1 MKIQLTLLLFAL
13 LVPVALFVIGLKNI
27 GLSAEQKIRPAY
39 VAGGFYPA
47 DANELGKMIDGFL
60 AQASPEKLDGS
71 LVALIC
77 PHAGYQFSGGVAAY
91 SYIQLKGRSY
101 DRVVVL
107 APSHYESFPFSSIY
121 DGEAYHTPLGDVP
134 VDHDFAAKLT
144 KLSSTIKISDRGHG
158 VVEMQGGRY
167 GEHALED
174 QLPFLQRV
182 LGQFKMVPIV
192 MGDPR
197 YDACRAL
204 GVALAKAVQGTN
216 TLILV
221 SSDLSHYHTYDE
233 AERMDHQILK
243 TIEEWDYL
251 TLSQNIERDIWKG
264 PCGGGPIVAAMIAA
278 ERLGAHHAQ
287 ILKYANSGD
296 VTGDKSRVVGYGAV
310 ALVAAKEKENKKHDR
325 KSAEFS
331 LTPAEKQELL
341 KIARQSVEVAV
352 REKKIL
358 PVPADEPEALR
369 NARGA
374 FVTLKEHGDLRGCIG
389 YMSPVKPLAETVRDV
404 AAFAALEDRRF
415 RPVSEG
421 ELSVLQYEISVL
433 SPLRKVD
440 DINQIHVGQHGLLIR
455 KGEYEGVLLP
465 QVPTEEGWDRKT
477 FLEQVCVKAGL
488 PEQAWKDE
496 DADLF
501 MFTALVFGEPQNP
514 KAPSFDEPSHQKPP
528 GQQGPPV
535 PGSPRP

>member
-1 MKIQLTLLLFAL
+1 MKVQLTLLLFAL
-13 LVPVALFVIGLKNI
+13 LVPVALFVFSPKNL
-27 GLSAEQKIRPAY
+27 GLSEEHKIRPAY
-39 VAGGFYPA
+39 VAGAFYPA

-60 AQASPEKLDGS
+60 AHASAEKLEGS

-101 DRVVVL
+101 DRVVVI

-121 DGEAYHTPLGDVP
+121 DGDAYQTPFGAVP
-134 VDHDFAAKLT
+134 VDHDFAAQLT
-144 KLSSTIKISDRGHG
+144 KLSSTIKISGRGHG
-158 VVEMQGGRY
+158 EVEGH

-182 LGQFKMVPIV
+182 LGQFKLVPIV
-192 MGDPR
+192 MGEQG
-197 YDACRAL
+197 YDLCRAL
-204 GVALAKAVQGTN
+204 GIALAKAVQGTN

-221 SSDLSHYHTYDE
+221 SSDLSHYHPYDE
-233 AERMDHQILK
+233 AVRIDHQTLK
-243 TIEEWDYL
+243 GIEEWDYL
-251 TLSQNIERDIWKG
+251 SLSQNFERRTWEA
-264 PCGGGPIVAAMIAA
+264 CGGGPIVAAMIAA
-278 ERLGAHHAQ
+278 ERLGAHRAQ

-310 ALVAAKEKENKKHDR
+310 ALVAEKEKENKKHGR

-331 LTPAEKQELL
+331 LTPAEKRELL
-341 KIARQSVEVAV
+341 KIARQSVETAV
-352 REKKIL
+352 REKKL
-358 PVPADEPEALR
+358 YSPPADEPEALR

-404 AAFAALEDRRF
+404 AAYAALEDRRF
-415 RPVSEG
+415 RPVSES
-421 ELSVLQYEISVL
+421 ELGILEYEISVL
-433 SPLRKVD
+433 SPLRKVE

-465 QVPTEEGWDRKT
+465 QVPTEEGWNRNT

-488 PEQAWKDE
+488 PEQAWKDA

-501 MFTALVFGEPQNP
+501 MFSALVFAEPTNP
-514 KAPSFDEPSHQKPP
+514 KTSTFDETAPQKPP
-528 GQQGPPV
+528 GLPVPPA

>member
-1 MKIQLTLLLFAL
+1 MKIQLTLLLCAL
-13 LVPVALFVIGLKNI
+13 LIPVALFVFGLEHL

-47 DANELGKMIDGFL
+47 DANELGKKIDEYL
-60 AQASPEKLDGS
+60 AHASAEKLEGN

-77 PHAGYQFSGGVAAY
+77 PHAGYEYSGGVAAY

-101 DRVVVL
+101 DRVVVI
-107 APSHYESFPFSSIY
+107 APSHHEGFPFSSIY
-121 DGEAYHTPLGDVP
+121 DGEAYHTPLGDVH
-134 VDHDFAAKLT
+134 VDHDFAGKLA

-158 VVEMQGGRY
+158 QVEVQGVLV

-192 MGDPR
+192 MGDQS
-197 YDACRAL
+197 YDLCRAL

-221 SSDLSHYHTYDE
+221 SSDLSHYHPYDE
-233 AERMDHQILK
+233 AEQMDHQILK

-278 ERLGAHHAQ
+278 ERLGAHRAQ

-310 ALVAAKEKENKKHDR
+310 ALVAEKEKENKKHGR
-325 KSAEFS
+325 KSVEFT

-341 KIARQSVEVAV
+341 KIARNSVETAV
-352 REKKIL
+352 REKKL
-358 PVPADEPEALR
+358 YPVPADESEALQH
-369 NARGA
+369 ARGA
-374 FVTLKEHGDLRGCIG
+374 FVTLKEHGHLRGCIG

-404 AAFAALEDRRF
+404 AAHAALEDWRF

-421 ELSVLQYEISVL
+421 ELGILEYEISVL
-433 SPLRKVD
+433 SPLHKVE

-455 KGEYEGVLLP
+455 KGESEGVLLP
-465 QVPTEEGWDRKT
+465 QVPTEEGWNRDT

-501 MFTALVFGEPQNP
+501 MFTALVFAEPTNP
-514 KAPSFDEPSHQKPP
+514 KAATLDETSPQKPP
-528 GQQGPPV
+528 GMPAPSA
-535 PGSPRP
+535 PNSPRP

>member
-13 LVPVALFVIGLKNI
+13 LVPVALVVFGLKKL

-39 VAGGFYPA
+39 VAGAFYPA

-60 AQASPEKLDGS
+60 ARASAEKLEGS

-77 PHAGYQFSGGVAAY
+77 PHAGYEFSGGVAAY

-107 APSHYESFPFSSIY
+107 APSHYEAFPFSSIY
-121 DGEAYHTPLGDVP
+121 EGEAYRTPLGDVP
-134 VDHDFAAKLT
+134 VDHDFAAKLSN
-144 KLSSTIKISDRGHG
+144 LSSSIKISERGHG
-158 VVEMQGGRY
+158 EVEVQGQRR

-204 GVALAKAVQGTN
+204 GIALAKAVQGTN

-221 SSDLSHYHTYDE
+221 SSDLSHYHPYDE

-243 TIEEWDYL
+243 MIEDWDYL
-251 TLSQNIERDIWKG
+251 SLSQNTERDIWKG

-278 ERLGAHHAQ
+278 ERLGAHRAQ

-296 VTGDKSRVVGYGAV
+296 VTGDKSAVVGYGAV
-310 ALVAAKEKENKKHDR
+310 ALVAEKEKENKKHGR

-331 LTPAEKQELL
+331 LSPAEKQELL
-341 KIARQSVEVAV
+341 KIARTSVETAV
-352 REKKIL
+352 REKQL
-358 PVPADEPEALR
+358 YPVPANEPEALR

-389 YMSPVKPLAETVRDV
+389 YMSPLRPLAETVRDV
-404 AAFAALEDRRF
+404 AAYAALEDRRF

-421 ELSVLQYEISVL
+421 ELRILEYEISVL
-433 SPLRKVD
+433 SPLRKVE
-440 DINQIHVGQHGLLIR
+440 DINQIHVGEHGLLIR
-455 KGEYEGVLLP
+455 KGDYEGVLLP
-465 QVPTEEGWDRKT
+465 QVPTEEGWNRNT

-501 MFTALVFGEPQNP
+501 MFTALVFGEPTNLKP
-514 KAPSFDEPSHQKPP
+514 PAFDETSPQKPP
-528 GQQGPPV
+528 GLPGQPV